1 MITSVMTEPMA
12 ETADSVTLRRADY
25 ERLLDA
31 YEDARDLKTFDRY
44 AFVTGA
50 LGEEDTRRLRYT
62 SSEVDRML
70 DHDVSPVT
78 IWRERAGLTGRG
90 LALEAGISPSYLAEI
105 EGGKKPGS
113 AAALSALARVLR
125 VPMEHLVQG

>member
-12 ETADSVTLRRADY
+12 KTADSVTLRRADY

-31 YEDARDLKTFDRY
+31 CEDARDLETFDRY

-50 LGEEDTRRLRYT
+50 LGEEETRRLRYT
-62 SSEVDRML
+62 SAEVDRML

-90 LALEAGISPSYLAEI
+90 LAPEAGISPSCLAEI
-105 EGGKKPGS
+105 EGGEKPGS
-113 AAALSALARVLR
+113 AAALSPLAKVFW